1 MVANVYIDGF
11 NLYYRALRAP
21 GKRWLN
27 LRDLCAASLP
37 QEEIHRIRYFT
48 ARVSAR
54 QPGDHDPQRQDV
66 YLKAL
71 KSVSNLHIHYGHYLS
86 SQPTMKRVDPP
97 GDFVKVFKS
106 EEKGSDVNL
115 ASYLL
120 LDAFRSD
127 ADTFVVLS
135 NDTDLVEPLRIVKHE
150 LAKRTGALYP
160 HRKSS
165 GALRTADP
173 DFFRVLKASDIE
185 ASQFPDSVQLP
196 DGSRVSKP
204 QGW

>member
-1 MVANVYIDGF
+1 M
-11 NLYYRALRAP
+11 
-21 GKRWLN
+21 
-27 LRDLCAASLP
+27 
-37 QEEIHRIRYFT
+37 
-48 ARVSAR
+48 
-54 QPGDHDPQRQDV
+54 
-66 YLKAL
+66 
-71 KSVSNLHIHYGHYLS
+71 
-86 SQPTMKRVDPP
+86 
-97 GDFVKVFKS
+97 KVFKS

-120 LDAFRSD
+120 LDAFRSE

-150 LAKRTGALYP
+150 LGKRTGALYP

>member
-1 MVANVYIDGF
+1 M
-11 NLYYRALRAP
+11 
-21 GKRWLN
+21 
-27 LRDLCAASLP
+27 
-37 QEEIHRIRYFT
+37 
-48 ARVSAR
+48 
-54 QPGDHDPQRQDV
+54 
-66 YLKAL
+66 
-71 KSVSNLHIHYGHYLS
+71 
-86 SQPTMKRVDPP
+86 
-97 GDFVKVFKS
+97 KVFKS

-150 LAKRTGALYP
+150 LGKRTGALYP

-173 DFFRVLKASDIE
+173 DFFRVLKASDI
-185 ASQFPDSVQLP
+185 
-196 DGSRVSKP
+196 
-204 QGW
+204 